1 MFENKLGITS
11 VVEFAKEEERITKLK
26 ALELFDT
33 NKINEF
39 EVGTTKGLSDI
50 HKYLFSDVYEFA
62 GKIRDVNLVKGNF
75 RFAPAMYLKDAL
87 SKIDNMPEDNF
98 DDIIK
103 KYIEM
108 NVAHP
113 FREDNE
119 SLGQNKLAFSN

>member
-1 MFENKLGITS
+1 
-11 VVEFAKEEERITKLK
+11 
-26 ALELFDT
+26 
-33 NKINEF
+33 
-39 EVGTTKGLSDI
+39 
-50 HKYLFSDVYEFA
+50 
-62 GKIRDVNLVKGNF
+62 
-75 RFAPAMYLKDAL
+75 MYLKDAL

-108 NVAHP
+108 NVAHT